1 MNRTDT
7 RTRAF
12 TIVEVMLVL
21 VIIALIAGV
30 VIFTI
35 GGTPD
40 KAKRQT
46 TEIKLQKIQNALT
59 RFQTDT
65 NQFPPSEE
73 DALQM
78 LITKPE
84 DEEYD
89 GWAGP
94 YLNHADLKDAYGN
107 PINYERIE
115 EGGELAE
122 GAAKYRLWSNGP
134 NGTNDNGEPD
144 DILPPS
150 AVAEDEE

>member
-1 MNRTDT
+1 MDRAVT

-12 TIVEVMLVL
+12 TLVEVMLVL

-30 VIFTI
+30 VIFTV

-46 TEIKLQKIQNALT
+46 TEIKLQKIQGAIT
-59 RFQTDT
+59 RFQLDTDKY
-65 NQFPPSEE
+65 PPAQE
-73 DALQM
+73 DALTM
-78 LITKPE
+78 LVTKPE

-94 YLNHADLKDAYGN
+94 YLSAADLKDAYGN
-107 PINYERIE
+107 EVNYEFLDD
-115 EGGELAE
+115 GGDGDAS
-122 GAAKYRLWSNGP
+122 AQKYRLWSNGP
-134 NGTNDNGEPD
+134 NGENDNGEPD

-150 AVAEDEE
+150 ATATEEE